1 MNDYT
6 ITLKKFLCKEK
17 YEELIDYTFKNIQDK
32 FGNIRIDKATKIA
45 KINHQFL
52 VIIALLK
59 AKEFKDNEI
68 IEVLHWNKKKSF
80 KFVVYNNFD
89 DFTKIYKEYFDLI
102 IYFLKGT

>member
-6 ITLKKFLCKEK
+6 ITLKKILGKEK
-17 YEELIDYTFKNIQDK
+17 YEELVDYTFKNIQDK
-32 FGNIRIDKATKIA
+32 FGNIRINKATKIA

-80 KFVVYNNFD
+80 KFVVSNNFD
-89 DFTKIYKEYFDLI
+89 DFIKIYKEYLDLI
-102 IYFLKGT
+102 ICFLKGT

>member
-6 ITLKKFLCKEK
+6 ITLKKILGKEK
-17 YEELIDYTFKNIQDK
+17 YEELVDYTFKNIQDK

-59 AKEFKDNEI
+59 AKGFKDNEI
-68 IEVLHWNKKKSF
+68 IEVLHWNKKKYF
-80 KFVVYNNFD
+80 KFVVSNNFD
-89 DFTKIYKEYFDLI
+89 DFIKIYKEYFDLI